1 MGFGKSA
8 AHPEVE
14 VVEPAELDLD
24 PEFTRPRL
32 RLFDVDEL
40 EGVGSGGVR
49 EVPGLHDC
57 EGSLLGTPIRR
68 RMTGQVPTDREVHVT
83 ALKVRFYE
91 LDPYDHVNHTNYFSY
106 FETARIEYL
115 SDMGWGLDVLKDNG
129 WQFVVVEL
137 RARFL
142 AAARYGQEL
151 VIKTW
156 IEDVGRVKSTW
167 HQLMFRDDKVVAELE
182 VTAAFTDLDGHPRR
196 IPREFVDEMERI
208 RSASGPTAVE
218 EVLPKRDISFTAS

>member
-1 MGFGKSA
+1 
-8 AHPEVE
+8 
-14 VVEPAELDLD
+14 
-24 PEFTRPRL
+24 
-32 RLFDVDEL
+32 
-40 EGVGSGGVR
+40 
-49 EVPGLHDC
+49 
-57 EGSLLGTPIRR
+57 
-68 RMTGQVPTDREVHVT
+68 MTGQVPADREVHET
-83 ALKVRFYE
+83 SLKVRFYE

-115 SDMGWGLDVLKDNG
+115 ADMGWGLDVLKDNG

-151 VIKTW
+151 VIRTW

-167 HQLMFRDDKVVAELE
+167 HQLMFRDEKVVAELE
-182 VTAAFTDLDGHPRR
+182 VTAAFTDLDGRPRR

-208 RSASGPTAVE
+208 RS
-218 EVLPKRDISFTAS
+218 R